1 MTTTLQSRSS
11 NESAE
16 RLEPHV
22 LAVAAVVVLGAVMTV
37 LDSTIVSVAIDTL
50 ARDFN
55 SPLPTI
61 QWVMTGYMLALAAV
75 IPITGWA
82 ADRFGGK
89 RVWMFSLALFVGASS
104 LCALAW
110 SSESLIVFRVLQ
122 GLGGGMVVPV
132 GMTLVAQAAGPERMG
147 RAMSIVGI
155 PMMLGPVA
163 GPVLGGLLISTVS
176 WQWIFVI
183 NLPIGILA
191 LWLSARVVESTPGT
205 HRRPIDVTGLLVLT
219 PGLVSLVYGLSL
231 LPQAGGSRAR
241 VALVM
246 GVVLLAAFA
255 VHALRAKDPLLDLRL
270 FGNRAFAAAATI
282 LVLLCG
288 VLIGA
293 MILLPLYYQVARGE
307 SPMMTG
313 LLLVPQGVGAA
324 LAMTVTGRLADQGKG
339 KATALL
345 GIPLMMAGLATY
357 TASTAHTSYVLMCAA
372 LLVMGIG
379 TGCVM
384 APVTAAAYSVLDR
397 SAMPGATA
405 LLNVTQRIG
414 GAVCTAIFVG
424 VLQHQL
430 SQAGRPEPAGI
441 ADAFGSTFWW
451 PLALAA
457 VAILPAVLLPRGT
470 RPDHSHSDA

>member
-1 MTTTLQSRSS
+1 
-11 NESAE
+11 
-16 RLEPHV
+16 
-22 LAVAAVVVLGAVMTV
+22 
-37 LDSTIVSVAIDTL
+37 
-50 ARDFN
+50 
-55 SPLPTI
+55 
-61 QWVMTGYMLALAAV
+61 
-75 IPITGWA
+75 
-82 ADRFGGK
+82 
-89 RVWMFSLALFVGASS
+89 
-104 LCALAW
+104 
-110 SSESLIVFRVLQ
+110 
-122 GLGGGMVVPV
+122 
-132 GMTLVAQAAGPERMG
+132 
-147 RAMSIVGI
+147 
-155 PMMLGPVA
+155 
-163 GPVLGGLLISTVS
+163 
-176 WQWIFVI
+176 
-183 NLPIGILA
+183 
-191 LWLSARVVESTPGT
+191 
-205 HRRPIDVTGLLVLT
+205 VLT

-231 LPQAGGSRAR
+231 LPQAGGSRAG
-241 VALVM
+241 VALVI
-246 GVVLLAAFA
+246 GVMLLAAFA
-255 VHALRAKDPLLDLRL
+255 VHALRAEDPLLDLRL

-288 VLIGA
+288 VLIGV

-307 SPMMTG
+307 SPMTTG

-324 LAMTVTGRLADQGKG
+324 LAMTITGRLADQGKG

-345 GIPLMMAGLATY
+345 GIPLMVAGLATY

-414 GAVCTAIFVG
+414 GAVGTAIFVG
-424 VLQHQL
+424 ALQHQL
-430 SQAGRPEPAGI
+430 SQAGRPEPAAL

-457 VAILPAVLLPRGT
+457 VAILPALLLPRGA